1 METTTSRKSARSAH
15 ATRMA
20 AIREAAKA
28 IVATGKCPDCGAGIH
43 QNSSMLGWWQ
53 CDRSGS
59 ASFRR
64 DNTGAHCSFQTFT
77 E

>member
-1 METTTSRKSARSAH
+1 MTKTNRLAH

-20 AIREAAKA
+20 ELKAAAIK
-28 IVATGKCPDCGAGIH
+28 IVATGKCPECGAGLH
-43 QNSSMLGWWQ
+43 YNNALAGWWQ

-59 ASFRR
+59 DTFRR
-64 DNTGAHCSFQTFT
+64 DKTGEHCSFQTFT